1 MINDTDREKIV
12 SSQIR
17 AAIYHIERAR
27 KNERDEIVVKIY
39 RNYIAARRPGIGGF
53 FTDLFHGRIIMP
65 SQEDDIANK
74 LISHLREQGYHAFK
88 IVNRKNAIVKVVV
101 SLRNSAH

>member
-1 MINDTDREKIV
+1 MTNDTDREKIV
-12 SSQIR
+12 SAQIR
-17 AAIYHIERAR
+17 AAIYHIERAK
-27 KNERDEIVVKIY
+27 KNGRDEIVVKIY

-53 FTDLFHGRIIMP
+53 FADLFHGRVIMP
-65 SQEDDIANK
+65 GQDDGIAND

-88 IVNRKNAIVKVVV
+88 VINRKTAIVKVTV